1 MKRRAVATL
10 AVLALHAGCEKEAA
24 RTVSPSPASS
34 EVTPAAP
41 APAPA
46 SFVLSGAASQAMGL
60 LQSGQP
66 DQALAQLDA
75 STGDADQLA
84 VLGAV
89 WAKKAETAPLPA
101 PPPLTSPA
109 PKRATPP
116 PAPEFK
122 PEELTALGFLERALQ
137 SRSGHP
143 VASLALAHVLAPHA
157 VRRFELEKAAQQK
170 KGRAKPLPP
179 PASNPDFR
187 PERVV
192 EALRAAV
199 TGMPASREPIETM
212 IEFAARVERYDDA
225 EWALDEL
232 VKLDKE
238 KPEPLVRYGDFLR
251 DRRREPHQAIERY
264 RQALMWKPDDESV
277 LSRIADIYIGQGIE
291 AFDRQQWAVSQSRL
305 QEAQK
310 YVRNPN
316 SPQGLRIRDYQSRL
330 ATIRTAR

>member
-1 MKRRAVATL
+1 MNRRAAGAL
-10 AVLALHAGCEKEAA
+10 ASLALVAGCGKEAA
-24 RTVSPSPASS
+24 PTVTPSPAGA
-34 EVTPAAP
+34 ETPAPP
-41 APAPA
+41 AAG
-46 SFVLSGAASQAMGL
+46 FVLSGVASQAMGL

-89 WAKKAETAPLPA
+89 WATKAETAPLPT
-101 PPPLTSPA
+101 PPPLASPA
-109 PKRATPP
+109 PGRAVTPA
-116 PAPEFK
+116 APEFK
-122 PEELTALGFLERALQ
+122 AEELTALGFLDRALEA
-137 SRSGHP
+137 RPGHP
-143 VASLALAHVLAPHA
+143 VASLALARVLAPHA
-157 VRRFELEKAAQQK
+157 VRRFELEKAAKQR
-170 KGRAKPLPP
+170 KGGAKALPAAP
-179 PASNPDFR
+179 GSTDFR

-199 TGMPASREPIETM
+199 TGMPTSREPIETM
-212 IEFAARVERYDDA
+212 IAFASRVERYEDA

-251 DRRREPHQAIERY
+251 DQRREPHQAIERY
-264 RQALMWKPDDESV
+264 RQALIWKPDDESV
-277 LSRIADIYIGQGIE
+277 LGRIADIYIGQGIE

-330 ATIRTAR
+330 ATIRTER